1 MATNLA
7 NFPDIWG
14 GAKQRLTGAKHAPPA
29 MVAYPAHYSANL
41 ASILDQFNPFPPY
54 SLVIGQ
60 CTDGLPFML
69 SLDNPRSG
77 SILVVGED
85 EQAKVNVLTTMST
98 SSCRINPPEDV
109 SWTLITR
116 KAYQFAEL
124 ANNPQCQ
131 TVIHPQEQAA
141 GELLI
146 EMASIVEQR
155 RFGRERGSLHVIM
168 VDDYQGLL
176 PILSDYSV
184 YLSFKTLV
192 SKGPGRGI
200 WPLVSA
206 KPGDAHTEQGQVLR
220 AFGTYIFEKS
230 GFGPGQNH
238 PQGNGRGTLPIFQ
251 PNFNVIV
258 GGRLIPICSLSA

>member
-1 MATNLA
+1 MATDLA
-7 NFPDIWG
+7 NYPAVWS
-14 GAKQRLTGAKHAPPA
+14 GAKQRVAGALQPAPA
-29 MVAYPAHYSANL
+29 IEAYPTHGSANL
-41 ASILDQFNPFPPY
+41 SSILDQFSPFPPY

-85 EQAKVNVLTTMST
+85 DKAKMSVLTTMST
-98 SSCRINPPEDV
+98 SSCRINHPADV
-109 SWTLITR
+109 SWSLITR
-116 KAYQFAEL
+116 RAYQFPEM
-124 ANNPQCQ
+124 ANSPHCQ
-131 TVIHPQEQAA
+131 AVIHPQERTA

-155 RFGRERGSLHVIM
+155 RFGRERGSLHVLMI
-168 VDDYQGLL
+168 DGYTGLS

-184 YLSFKTLV
+184 YLSLKTLV

-206 KPGDAHTEQGQVLR
+206 MPGDAHTEQGQVLH
-220 AFGTYIFEKS
+220 AFGTYIFEKNTLE
-230 GFGPGQNH
+230 PGQNH
-238 PQGNGRGTLPIFQ
+238 PPANRRRPRPSLQ

-258 GGRLIPICSLSA
+258 GGRLIPICSLSN